1 MSNFFLLNE
10 AIEME
15 RFDFFLDGIYSLN
28 AIEKKE
34 FHHFRKHSSVYEL
47 KNYAKLFE
55 NYGQIEQLAVIFIEQ
70 LSTCEKY
77 INCEESASKFCGNDI
92 NGFLGIDFSTNEIIE
107 IKQIS
112 NNDKY
117 INWIY
122 HYLSN
127 IDKLKDIIPNYKFSS
142 SFEKEFKD
150 LSVDVQK
157 SIIDDFIKARER
169 NLATSF
175 GPDTKIIK
183 DVTQSNFQYK
193 ILELRVYT
201 PVALRVYFNELDG
214 FVNLISIEQK
224 SNADQNEDIKKAH
237 TKYKNM

>member
-10 AIEME
+10 AIELE
-15 RFDFFLDGIYSLN
+15 RFDLFLDGMYSLN
-28 AIEKKE
+28 SIEKKE

-55 NYGQIEQLAVIFIEQ
+55 SYGQIEQLAVIFIEQ
-70 LSTCEKY
+70 LSTSEKY
-77 INCEESASKFCGNDI
+77 INCEESAKEFCGNEV
-92 NGFLGIDFSTNEIIE
+92 NGFLGIDFSTNEIVT

-112 NNDKY
+112 NNDDYK
-117 INWIY
+117 NWIY
-122 HYLSN
+122 HYLSI
-127 IDKLKDIIPNYKFSS
+127 IDKLKEIVPNYKFYS

-157 SIIDDFIKARER
+157 SIIDYFIKAKER
-169 NLATSF
+169 NLVSPF
-175 GPDTKIIK
+175 SPDTKIIK
-183 DVTQSNFQYK
+183 DVTQPNFQYK
-193 ILELRVYT
+193 IMELRVYT
-201 PVALRVYFNELDG
+201 PVALRVYFNELNG

-237 TKYKNM
+237 SKYKNM

>member
-10 AIEME
+10 AIELE
-15 RFDFFLDGIYSLN
+15 RFDFFLNGIYSLN
-28 AIEKKE
+28 SIEKKE

-55 NYGQIEQLAVIFIEQ
+55 SYGQIEQLAVIFIEQ

-77 INCEESASKFCGNDI
+77 INCEESASEFCGNDI
-92 NGFLGIDFSTNEIIE
+92 NGFLGIDFSTNDIID

-117 INWIY
+117 NNWIY
-122 HYLSN
+122 HYLRN

-150 LSVDVQK
+150 LSVEVQK

-169 NLATSF
+169 NLATPFS
-175 GPDTKIIK
+175 PDTKIIK

-193 ILELRVYT
+193 IMELRVYT

>member
-10 AIEME
+10 AIEFE
-15 RFDFFLDGIYSLN
+15 SFDFFLDGIYSLN
-28 AIEKKE
+28 SIEKKE

-55 NYGQIEQLAVIFIEQ
+55 SYGQIEQLAVIFIEQ
-70 LSTCEKY
+70 LSTSEKY
-77 INCEESASKFCGNDI
+77 INCEESAREFCGSEV
-92 NGFLGIDFSTNEIIE
+92 NGFLGIDFSTNDIVA

-112 NNDKY
+112 NDDDYK
-117 INWIY
+117 NWIY

-127 IDKLKDIIPNYKFSS
+127 IDKLKEIVNNYKFSS

-157 SIIDDFIKARER
+157 SIIDYFIKAKER
-169 NLATSF
+169 NLVTPF

-201 PVALRVYFNELDG
+201 PVALRVYFNELNG

-224 SNADQNEDIKKAH
+224 SNTDQNEDIKKAYS
-237 TKYKNM
+237 KYKNM